1 MQSAAL
7 VSDVLDRRAILERS
21 CAVFA
26 KPYFWLVSKR
36 EDGQTMAEYA
46 VVLGVITL
54 AVVGVFTALSG
65 GISSAITSVTGM
77 I

>member
-1 MQSAAL
+1 MFL
-7 VSDVLDRRAILERS
+7 
-21 CAVFA
+21 
-26 KPYFWLVSKR
+26 KPYIWLVGRR

-65 GISSAITSVTGM
+65 GISSAISNVTTM